1 MVAMASSDASQ
12 LAGALERR
20 LACGN
25 AAERRWADAR
35 RELVDAPQLAD
46 GRTDGVAELD
56 RTVVDQPTQSPDA
69 AAPPVVSKG
78 ERKEHEEAEA
88 QIESRRRR
96 QHLIEEQIA
105 REEAAR
111 GGDAAQLSA
120 GSADALAVTARLI
133 PEHVHAIQQE

>member
-1 MVAMASSDASQ
+1 MHVIAVLLLELVTISSLLLTAMASSDASQ

-69 AAPPVVSKG
+69 AARPLPSDW
-78 ERKEHEEAEA
+78 
-88 QIESRRRR
+88 
-96 QHLIEEQIA
+96 L
-105 REEAAR
+105 AA
-111 GGDAAQLSA
+111 GTTTGDAAQLS
-120 GSADALAVTARLI
+120 GSITRAPILEI
-133 PEHVHAIQQE
+133 